1 MGETHR
7 RTPVGLGWASP
18 TAEAG
23 LDGLYEV
30 QVPLVPEI
38 RLHLAADAI
47 VLWARMEAETCA
59 RMPAPFWASA
69 WLGGQ
74 ALARFVLDHPEV
86 VVGRRVLD
94 LAAGSGL
101 VGIAACLAGATAVTA
116 NDIDPYAVAAIEVNA
131 RANAVEI
138 TVSRENMI
146 EDDGDDDADLVLA
159 GDVFYSG
166 SMAQSVLRYLERAS
180 ARGAQVLVGDPGR
193 PHLPDSRLRVIA
205 TYPATD
211 AAALADA
218 EIEHVHVFQLMPP
231 DDHL

>member
-1 MGETHR
+1 
-7 RTPVGLGWASP
+7 
-18 TAEAG
+18 

-38 RLHLAADAI
+38 RLRLAADAI

-193 PHLPDSRLRVIA
+193 PHLPDSRLTVLA
-205 TYPATD
+205 TYSAAD

-231 DDHL
+231 DGQL